1 MRPASILKFLLLA
14 LPLLEIAVFIWVGK
28 MIGVGWTILLIIATT
43 VLGIFLL
50 RRQGFKILNEFSQRA
65 RQGQAQPSQVL
76 EGSFIFIGGFLLIIP
91 GFITDIIGL
100 LCLIPFLRRAI
111 VKWIILALAVKPQPR
126 PAAPAG
132 GRIIDHSTINKTDQ

>member
-1 MRPASILKFLLLA
+1 MRPATVLKFLILA

-50 RRQGFKILNEFSQRA
+50 RRQGFKILNEFAHHA

-111 VKWIILALAVKPQPR
+111 VKWIILALALKPQPR
-126 PAAPAG
+126 PAPPTG
-132 GRIIDHSTINKTDQ
+132 GRIIDHSTINKNDQ